1 MSIAD
6 LSNILHIFGGKELD
20 PEQEQHLFKEALL
33 MTLAR
38 AASSDSHVHSVEI
51 GTIQD
56 IVQRETGI
64 ELSEQDVRKAARTEL
79 YESTP
84 IKKYLTSAG
93 HKLTDQDRVAI
104 VHLLAEVIKSDTA
117 VSVLELDYFNMVA
130 EAMNATPAELAG
142 LTSN

>member
-20 PEQEQHLFKEALL
+20 PEQEQQLFKEALL

-38 AASSDSHVHSVEI
+38 AASSDSNVQSVEI
-51 GTIQD
+51 TSIQE

-84 IKKYLTSAG
+84 IKKYLTSVG
-93 HKLTDQDRVAI
+93 HKLTDPDRVAI
-104 VHLLAEVIKSDTA
+104 VHLLAEVIKSDTS

-130 EAMNATPAELAG
+130 EALKASPAELAG
-142 LTSN
+142 LTSD